1 MTQAQLDKIMELA
14 ENGEISIT
22 EIGKICGALLESN
35 SRHFKEIKSK
45 MKSLEE
51 QLSSVEEKLD
61 MIIENQSPAFGIID
75 EDDEED

>member
-1 MTQAQLDKIMELA
+1 
-14 ENGEISIT
+14 
-22 EIGKICGALLESN
+22 
-35 SRHFKEIKSK
+35 

-61 MIIENQSPAFGIID
+61 MIIENQSPAFGIIV